1 MTNYPYYQF
10 LPDKYEGA
18 YWNSNGKGI
27 AIVAS
32 VTEDIDWA
40 AYIGAD
46 NGQREDACLQWTAER
61 GAKLSEA
68 DARHYFPEIKL
79 PYRR

>member
-1 MTNYPYYQF
+1 MQ
-10 LPDKYEGA
+10 DRIEGR
-18 YWNSNGKGI
+18 YWNCNGKGI

-32 VTEDIDWA
+32 ITNDIDWA

-46 NGQREDACLQWTAER
+46 NGWSEEECCKWTADY
-61 GAKLSEA
+61 GAKLSEQ
-68 DARHYFPEIKL
+68 DARHFFPNIKL

>member
-1 MTNYPYYQF
+1 MTVKGRINHI
-10 LPDKYEGA
+10 EGR

-32 VTEDIDWA
+32 ITEDIDWA

-46 NGQREDACLQWTAER
+46 NGYSELDCLEWTR
-61 GAKLSEA
+61 DFGAKLSEA
-68 DARHYFPEIKL
+68 DARHFFPNIKL
-79 PYRR
+79 PYRY

>member
-1 MTNYPYYQF
+1 MIGSR
-10 LPDKYEGA
+10 KIIEGR

-27 AIVAS
+27 TVVAVIS
-32 VTEDIDWA
+32 ESIDWA

-46 NGQREDACLQWTAER
+46 DGWEEEACIKWAAEM
-61 GAKLSEA
+61 GAKLSKE
-68 DARHYFPEIKL
+68 DAKRFFPEIKL